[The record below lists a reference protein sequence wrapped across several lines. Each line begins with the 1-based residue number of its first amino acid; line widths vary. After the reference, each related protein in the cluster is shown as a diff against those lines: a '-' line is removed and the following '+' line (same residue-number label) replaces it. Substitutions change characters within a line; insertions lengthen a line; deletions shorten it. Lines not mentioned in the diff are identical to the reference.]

1 MNIFLIG
8 YRCTGKTSVGRSLAK
23 SLGRP
28 FLDAD
33 SELVKEQDMNISEIV
48 RKHGW
53 DAFREIESDVIK
65 RVCNLDDHVVATG
78 GGAVL
83 NDKNVKH
90 MKRSGKLVW
99 LKAMPETIK
108 KRILKD
114 KNTKDCRP
122 ALTLKGSVEE
132 IQETLLIRNPYYEKA
147 MDFDVDTDDIGI
159 DEVCHAIIKKLNDMG
174 YEFRVPVNR
183 G

>member
-33 SELVKEQDMNISEIV
+33 SELVKEQNLNISEIV
-48 RKHGW
+48 RKEGW
-53 DAFREIESDVIK
+53 NVFREIESDIIK
-65 RVCNLDDHVVATG
+65 RVCALDDHVVATG

-90 MKRSGKLVW
+90 MKRSGKLIW
-99 LKAMPETIK
+99 LKATPETIK
-108 KRILKD
+108 KRILQD
-114 KNTKDCRP
+114 KNTEDFRP
-122 ALTLKGSVEE
+122 PLTSKGSVEE
-132 IQETLLIRNPYYEKA
+132 INETLLNRNPFYKKA

-159 DEVCHAIIKKLNDMG
+159 DEVCHAIIKKLNDKG
-174 YEFRVPVNR
+174 YKFRVL
-183 G
+183 

>member
-33 SELVKEQDMNISEIV
+33 SELVKEQDLNISEIV
-48 RKHGW
+48 RKQGW
-53 DAFREIESDVIK
+53 NAFREIESDIIK
-65 RVCNLDDHVVATG
+65 RVCALDDHVVATG

-99 LKAMPETIK
+99 LKATPETIK
-108 KRILKD
+108 KRVLQD
-114 KNTKDCRP
+114 KNTKDFRP
-122 ALTLKGSVEE
+122 PLTSKGSVEE
-132 IQETLLIRNPYYEKA
+132 IHETLLNRNPFYEKA

-159 DEVCHAIIKKLNDMG
+159 DEVCHAIIKKLNDKG
-174 YEFRVPVNR
+174 YKFRVL
-183 G
+183 

>member
-33 SELVKEQDMNISEIV
+33 SELVKEQNLNISEIV
-48 RKHGW
+48 RKQGW
-53 DAFREIESDVIK
+53 NAFREIESDIIK
-65 RVCNLDDHVVATG
+65 RVCALDDHVVATG

-90 MKRSGKLVW
+90 MKSSGKLVW
-99 LKAMPETIK
+99 LKATPETIK
-108 KRILKD
+108 KRILQD
-114 KNTKDCRP
+114 KNTEDFRP
-122 ALTLKGSVEE
+122 PLTSRGSVEE
-132 IQETLLIRNPYYEKA
+132 IHETLLNRNPFYEKA
-147 MDFDVDTDDIGI
+147 MDFDVDTDGIGI
-159 DEVCHAIIKKLNDMG
+159 DEVCHAIIKKLNDKG
-174 YEFRVPVNR
+174 YKFRIL
-183 G
+183 

>member
-8 YRCTGKTSVGRSLAK
+8 YRCTGKTSVGKSLAK

-33 SELVKEQDMNISEIV
+33 SELVKEQDLNISEIV
-48 RKHGW
+48 RKQGW
-53 DAFREIESDVIK
+53 SAFREIESDIFK
-65 RVCNLDDHVVATG
+65 RVCTLDDHVVATG

-99 LKAMPETIK
+99 LKATPETIK
-108 KRILKD
+108 KRILQD
-114 KNTKDCRP
+114 KNTKDFRP
-122 ALTLKGSVEE
+122 PLTSKGSVEE
-132 IQETLLIRNPYYEKA
+132 IHETLLNRNPFYEKA

-159 DEVCHAIIKKLNDMG
+159 DEVCHAIIKKLNDKG
-174 YEFRVPVNR
+174 YKFRVL
-183 G
+183 

>member
-33 SELVKEQDMNISEIV
+33 SELVKEQNLNISEIV
-48 RKHGW
+48 RKQGW
-53 DAFREIESDVIK
+53 NAFREIESDIIK
-65 RVCNLDDHVVATG
+65 RVCALDGHVVATG

-99 LKAMPETIK
+99 LKATPETIK
-108 KRILKD
+108 KRIFQD
-114 KNTKDCRP
+114 KNTKEFRP
-122 ALTLKGSVEE
+122 PLTSKGSVEE
-132 IQETLLIRNPYYEKA
+132 IHETLLNRNPFYEKA
-147 MDFDVDTDDIGI
+147 MGFDVDTDDIGI
-159 DEVCHAIIKKLNDMG
+159 DEVCHAIIKKLNNNG
-174 YEFRVPVNR
+174 YKFRVL
-183 G
+183 

>member
-33 SELVKEQDMNISEIV
+33 SELVKEQDLNISEIV
-48 RKHGW
+48 RKQGW
-53 DAFREIESDVIK
+53 YAFREIESDIIK
-65 RVCNLDDHVVATG
+65 RVCALDDHVVATG

-99 LKAMPETIK
+99 LKATPETIK
-108 KRILKD
+108 KRILQD
-114 KNTKDCRP
+114 KNTKDFRP
-122 ALTLKGSVEE
+122 PLTSKGSVEE
-132 IQETLLIRNPYYEKA
+132 IHETLLNRNPFYEKA

-159 DEVCHAIIKKLNDMG
+159 DEVCHAIVKKLNDKG
-174 YEFRVPVNR
+174 YKLRVL
-183 G
+183 

>member
-33 SELVKEQDMNISEIV
+33 YELVKEQDLNISEIV
-48 RKHGW
+48 RKKGW
-53 DAFREIESDVIK
+53 DVFREIESDIIK
-65 RVCNLDDHVVATG
+65 RVCALDDHVVATG

-83 NDKNVKH
+83 NDMNVKH
-90 MKRSGKLVW
+90 MKRSGKLAW
-99 LKAMPETIK
+99 LKATPETIK
-108 KRILKD
+108 KRILQD
-114 KNTKDCRP
+114 KNTKDFRP
-122 ALTLKGSVEE
+122 PLTSKGSVEE
-132 IQETLLIRNPYYEKA
+132 IRETLLNRNPFYKKA

-159 DEVCHAIIKKLNDMG
+159 DEVCHAIIKKLKDKG
-174 YEFRVPVNR
+174 YKFRAL
-183 G
+183 

>member
-33 SELVKEQDMNISEIV
+33 SELVKEQNLNISEIV
-48 RKHGW
+48 SKQGW
-53 DAFREIESDVIK
+53 DAFREIESDIIK
-65 RVCNLDDHVVATG
+65 RVCALDDHVVATG

-99 LKAMPETIK
+99 LKATPETIK
-108 KRILKD
+108 KRILQD
-114 KNTKDCRP
+114 KNTEDFRP
-122 ALTLKGSVEE
+122 PLTSKGSAEE
-132 IQETLLIRNPYYEKA
+132 IHETLLNRNPFYEKA

-159 DEVCHAIIKKLNDMG
+159 DEVCHAIIKKLNEKG
-174 YEFRVPVNR
+174 YKFRVL
-183 G
+183 

>member
-33 SELVKEQDMNISEIV
+33 SELVKEQNLNISEIV
-48 RKHGW
+48 RKQGW
-53 DAFREIESDVIK
+53 DAFREIESDIIK
-65 RVCNLDDHVVATG
+65 RVCALDDHVVATG

-99 LKAMPETIK
+99 LKATPETIK
-108 KRILKD
+108 KRILQD
-114 KNTKDCRP
+114 KNTEDFRP
-122 ALTLKGSVEE
+122 PLTSRGSFEE
-132 IQETLLIRNPYYEKA
+132 IHETLLNRNPFYEKA
-147 MDFDVDTDDIGI
+147 MNFDVDTDGIGI
-159 DEVCHAIIKKLNDMG
+159 DEVCHAIIKKLNDKG
-174 YEFRVPVNR
+174 YKFRVL
-183 G
+183 

>member
-33 SELVKEQDMNISEIV
+33 SELVKEQNLNISEIV
-48 RKHGW
+48 SKQGW
-53 DAFREIESDVIK
+53 DAFREIESDIIK
-65 RVCNLDDHVVATG
+65 RVCALDDHVVATG

-99 LKAMPETIK
+99 LKATPETIK
-108 KRILKD
+108 KRILQD
-114 KNTKDCRP
+114 KNTKDFRP
-122 ALTLKGSVEE
+122 PLTSKGYVEE
-132 IQETLLIRNPYYEKA
+132 IHETLLNRNPFYEKA
-147 MDFDVDTDDIGI
+147 MDLDVDTDDIGI
-159 DEVCHAIIKKLNDMG
+159 DEVCHAIIKKLNDKG
-174 YEFRVPVNR
+174 YKFKVL
-183 G
+183 

>member
-33 SELVKEQDMNISEIV
+33 SELVKEQDLNISEIV

-53 DAFREIESDVIK
+53 DAFRKIESDVIK
-65 RVCNLDDHVVATG
+65 RVCDLDDHVVAAG

-99 LKAMPETIK
+99 LKATPETIK
-108 KRILKD
+108 KRILQD
-114 KNTKDCRP
+114 KNTKDFRP
-122 ALTLKGSVEE
+122 ALTSKGSVEE

-159 DEVCHAIIKKLNDMG
+159 DEVCHAIIKKLVT
-174 YEFRVPVNR
+174 F
-183 G
+183 

>member
-8 YRCTGKTSVGRSLAK
+8 FRCTGKTSLGRSLAK

-33 SELVKEQDMNISEIV
+33 SELVKEQDLNISEIV
-48 RKHGW
+48 RKQGW
-53 DAFREIESDVIK
+53 NAFREIESDIIK
-65 RVCNLDDHVVATG
+65 RVCALDDHVVATG

-99 LKAMPETIK
+99 LKATPETIK
-108 KRILKD
+108 KRILQD
-114 KNTKDCRP
+114 QNTKDFRP
-122 ALTLKGSVEE
+122 PLTSKGSVEE
-132 IQETLLIRNPYYEKA
+132 IRETLLNRNPFYEKA

-159 DEVCHAIIKKLNDMG
+159 DEVCHTIIKKLNDKG
-174 YEFRVPVNR
+174 YKYRAL
-183 G
+183 

>member
-33 SELVKEQDMNISEIV
+33 SELVKEQDLNISEIV
-48 RKHGW
+48 RKQGW
-53 DAFREIESDVIK
+53 NAFREIESDIIK
-65 RVCNLDDHVVATG
+65 RVCALDDHVVATG

-83 NDKNVKH
+83 NDMNVKH

-99 LKAMPETIK
+99 LKATPETIK
-108 KRILKD
+108 KRILQD
-114 KNTKDCRP
+114 KNTKDFRP
-122 ALTLKGSVEE
+122 PLTSKGSVEE
-132 IQETLLIRNPYYEKA
+132 IRETLLNRNPFYEKA
-147 MDFDVDTDDIGI
+147 MDFNVDTDDIGI
-159 DEVCHAIIKKLNDMG
+159 DEVCHAIIKKLNDKG
-174 YEFRVPVNR
+174 YKFRIL
-183 G
+183 